1 MEQFSVNERIA
12 NIPTPPNMA
21 ARPVGRRGF
30 PVPYFVAWFD
40 QAGRQVSDGKGDP
53 DHRVIDPD
61 KLGRCLKFSLC
72 WLCGQPLG
80 KWRALVVGPMCLVN
94 RTSAEPDCHVT
105 CAEYAVRACPFLANE
120 TARRNEIRNKPADSS
135 MSPSGHK
142 RNPGVACIFTH
153 TERWL
158 KRIPQG
164 DGRPPLFR
172 MPTGEPARLTFWA
185 NGERASRAQVM
196 SSLDGGAAI
205 LRQLA
210 ERNGQEALTE
220 LACYYSATVALVERW
235 TDEFGAE
242 GHANGTAIPIP
253 IRSPGIVA

>member
-1 MEQFSVNERIA
+1 MEQFSLNERIA
-12 NIPTPPNMA
+12 NLPIPPNMA
-21 ARPVGRRGF
+21 ARPVDRRGF

-40 QAGRQVSDGKGDP
+40 PAGAQVADGKGAP
-53 DHRVIDPD
+53 DHRVIDPA
-61 KLGRCLKFSLC
+61 KLARCLKFSLC

-105 CAEYAVRACPFLANE
+105 CAEFAVRACPFLANDR
-120 TARRNEIRNKPADSS
+120 ARRNEIRPKPIDAA
-135 MSPSGHK
+135 MSPAGHK
-142 RNPGVACIFTH
+142 RNPGVACIFAH

-164 DGRPPLFR
+164 NRAPLFQ
-172 MPTGEPARLTFWA
+172 MPTGEPERLTFWA

-196 SSLDGGAAI
+196 DSLDSGAVI
-205 LRQLA
+205 LRQAA
-210 ERNGQEALTE
+210 ELEGQEALTE

-235 TDEFGAE
+235 TDEFEGKANGAE
-242 GHANGTAIPIP
+242 RTDRPALPVP
-253 IRSPGIVA
+253 L